1 MTMTSQAASHYRTFD
16 GRVFTHT
23 AQLPVLRDHYADV
36 METMFGEYEDAL
48 SLSVIVD
55 VVDRCRS
62 DLAGSPSGAMPEL
75 LHRLAGHR
83 LSELVEQ
90 R

>member
-1 MTMTSQAASHYRTFD
+1 MTMTSQTTSQVRTFD
-16 GRVFTHT
+16 GRVFTGT
-23 AQLPVLRDHYADV
+23 AHLPVLRDHYAEV
-36 METMFGEYEDAL
+36 METMFGAYEDVL
-48 SLSVIVD
+48 SLSVIID

-75 LHRLAGHR
+75 LHRLAGQR
-83 LSELVEQ
+83 LSELAQE